1 MVPRAFTIVAVSTAC
16 LLASIAAA
24 GLSEGSLV
32 GHASVPGDPPTR
44 QPPAPVSFGSAGSGL
59 PGWLMVAM
67 TILIV
72 LYAAALLAFVASR
85 LRRRDHDE
93 DAAPWPDEVPLDSV
107 WGTVLGVTL
116 ANAAEAQ
123 LALLHRGTPRNAIV
137 ACWMGLQAATFGA
150 GLTEVPSETAE
161 EYLVRAV
168 GRLGLNTTAVTALA
182 TLYREARFSDHEMR
196 EEHRAQ
202 AGRALRVL
210 ADQLPD
216 RRTGRMHE
224 KVLQSVPR

>member
-16 LLASIAAA
+16 VLASIAAA
-24 GLSEGSLV
+24 GVSEGSLV
-32 GHASVPGDPPTR
+32 GHASVAVDRPAKEPPG
-44 QPPAPVSFGSAGSGL
+44 PVSFGSAGSGL

-72 LYAAALLAFVASR
+72 LYATALLVLVAIHLRRPDDDGDVAAL
-85 LRRRDHDE
+85 
-93 DAAPWPDEVPLDSV
+93 PDEVPLDSV
-107 WGTVLGVTL
+107 WGTVLSVTL

-137 ACWMGLQAATFGA
+137 ACWMGLQTATFGV

-168 GRLGLNTTAVTALA
+168 GRLGLNPAAVTALA
-182 TLYREARFSDHEMR
+182 ALYREARFSDHEMR

-216 RRTGRMHE
+216 RCTGRMRE